1 MHGHVESNG
10 TRASKFHRYSTV
22 VMTTVLK

>member
-10 TRASKFHRYSTV
+10 TRASTIP
-22 VMTTVLK
+22 